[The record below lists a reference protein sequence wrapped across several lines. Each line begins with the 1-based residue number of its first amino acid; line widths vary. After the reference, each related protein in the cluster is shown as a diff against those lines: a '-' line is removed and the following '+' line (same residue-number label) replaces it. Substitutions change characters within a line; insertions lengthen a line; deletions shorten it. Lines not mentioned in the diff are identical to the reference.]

1 MKMHNPPHPGEVIK
15 ELCLEPLN
23 MTVIEFAEALG
34 VSHQSLS
41 AILNG
46 RASITPE
53 IAIRLGKAFGTS
65 AESWLNQQ
73 MQYDLWQTE
82 KIIGNIKVKRL
93 SVA

>member
-34 VSHQSLS
+34 VSQQNLS

-46 RASITPE
+46 KSKYHP
-53 IAIRLGKAFGTS
+53 
-65 AESWLNQQ
+65 
-73 MQYDLWQTE
+73 
-82 KIIGNIKVKRL
+82 
-93 SVA
+93 